1 MTGSLLVRVMA
12 KKSKRKKIEDEYDD
26 DVDPRDDID
35 DSDPF
40 GLGNDFYDLLNDQ
53 LKNVFKAF
61 PGMSNLNMTGDSLKK
76 MYADIFRRMNID
88 PRKLKEMDPKDLQE
102 LIRKGK
108 FVFGMNMGID
118 GEGKP
123 TINSFGNVQ
132 PTGSVD
138 SVDPADNRPE
148 RDPLVDILEEDGY
161 IVVVCE
167 VPGVEKKDIEI
178 RASSNE
184 LEIIA
189 HSGDAQLHGRHY
201 HKTVAL
207 PAEINPDFAKARYQ
221 NGILEVR
228 LQKIGEKKPST
239 PIPID

>member
-1 MTGSLLVRVMA
+1 MA
-12 KKSKRKKIEDEYDD
+12 KKSKRKKSEDDEYNDADD
-26 DVDPRDDID
+26 SLADID

-61 PGMSNLNMTGDSLKK
+61 PGMGNLNMTGDSLKK
-76 MYADIFRRMNID
+76 MYAEIFRRMNID
-88 PRKLKEMDPKDLQE
+88 PRKLKEMDPKDLQD
-102 LIRKGK
+102 IIAKGK
-108 FVFGMNMGID
+108 FVFGLNMGID
-118 GEGKP
+118 GQGKP
-123 TINSFGNVQ
+123 IINSFGDVR
-132 PTGSVD
+132 PPGSAD
-138 SVDPADNRPE
+138 SVGSADFKHE
-148 RDPLVDILEEDGY
+148 RDPLVDILEEEEF

-189 HSGDAQLHGRHY
+189 HSGDAQIHGRHY

-239 PIPID
+239 HIPID

>member
-1 MTGSLLVRVMA
+1 MA
-12 KKSKRKKIEDEYDD
+12 KKSKRKKSEDDEYDEYKED
-26 DVDPRDDID
+26 DNFQDEID

-61 PGMSNLNMTGDSLKK
+61 PGMGNLNMTGDSLKK
-76 MYADIFRRMNID
+76 MYAEIFRRMNID
-88 PRKLKEMDPKDLQE
+88 PRKLKEMNPKDLQD
-102 LIRKGK
+102 LIAKGK

-118 GEGKP
+118 GQGKP

-132 PTGSVD
+132 PTSSVD
-138 SVDPADNRPE
+138 SMDSTDVRHE
-148 RDPLVDILEEDGY
+148 RDPLVDILEEEEF

-228 LQKIGEKKPST
+228 LQKIGGKKPST
-239 PIPID
+239 HIPID

>member
-1 MTGSLLVRVMA
+1 
-12 KKSKRKKIEDEYDD
+12 
-26 DVDPRDDID
+26 
-35 DSDPF
+35 
-40 GLGNDFYDLLNDQ
+40 
-53 LKNVFKAF
+53 
-61 PGMSNLNMTGDSLKK
+61 
-76 MYADIFRRMNID
+76 MNID
-88 PRKLKEMDPKDLQE
+88 PRKLKGMNQADLKVLQDK
-102 LIRKGK
+102 LK
-108 FVFGMNMGID
+108 FVFGMNMGIN

-132 PTGSVD
+132 PTNSTD
-138 SVDPADNRPE
+138 STEIRAE

-189 HSGDAQLHGRHY
+189 HSGDAQIHGRHY

-207 PAEINPDFAKARYQ
+207 PAEINPDYAKARYQ

-228 LQKIGEKKPST
+228 LQKIGEKKPPT
-239 PIPID
+239 NIPID

>member
-1 MTGSLLVRVMA
+1 MA
-12 KKSKRKKIEDEYDD
+12 KKSDRKKSKDDEYDAD
-26 DVDPRDDID
+26 DDSPEEID
-35 DSDPF
+35 DNDPF
-40 GLGNDFYDLLNDQ
+40 GLGDEFYSLLNDQ
-53 LKNVFKAF
+53 LSKVFKAF
-61 PGMSNLNMTGDSLKK
+61 PGMESLNMTGDSLKK
-76 MYADIFRRMNID
+76 LYADIFRRMNID
-88 PRKLKEMDPKDLQE
+88 PRKLKEMNREDLQD
-102 LIRKGK
+102 IISRGK
-108 FVFGMNMGID
+108 FVFGMNMGIN

-132 PTGSVD
+132 PPNSANSAEIKT
-138 SVDPADNRPE
+138 E
-148 RDPLVDILEEDGY
+148 RDPLVDILEEGDD

-207 PAEINPDFAKARYQ
+207 PAEINPDYAKARYQ

-228 LQKIGEKKPST
+228 LQKIGEKKART
-239 PIPID
+239 NIPID